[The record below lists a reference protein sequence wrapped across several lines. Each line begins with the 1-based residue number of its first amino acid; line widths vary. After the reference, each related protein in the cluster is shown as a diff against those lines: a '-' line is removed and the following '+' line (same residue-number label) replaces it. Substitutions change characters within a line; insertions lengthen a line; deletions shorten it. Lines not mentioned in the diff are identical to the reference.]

1 LKLFWT
7 PLAARN
13 LRAVYDY
20 IAMENPVA
28 AEALADRIV
37 SSVEMLEQYAQ
48 MGRAGRMEGT
58 RELVIAGT
66 PFVVIYRVGREQI
79 DVLAVFHT
87 ARRWPEGF

>member
-7 PLAARN
+7 PLAGKN

-20 IAMENPVA
+20 IAIENPGA
-28 AEALADRIV
+28 AESLAGRIV
-37 SSVEMLEQYAQ
+37 SCAEILAQYPQ

-66 PFVVIYRVGREQI
+66 PFVVIYRTGREQI
-79 DVLAVFHT
+79 DVLTVFHR
-87 ARRWPEGF
+87 ARRWPEKF